1 MWQRTST
8 KQLVDSIQLPY
19 GNCRS
24 AAGLSRLEKQ
34 TCQRGCFLKE
44 EPPFNQHASW
54 ASAAC
59 HEICRATINRKAPAV
74 EGSLTPGCCAC
85 GEGGAGELPGVP
97 PAGAALAAL
106 ACSFSSV
113 SLSFLRRPENH
124 TCSRPHINALSEC
137 HMQSHGSSLALHT
150 VDKAV
155 SLIQEDRL

>member
-1 MWQRTST
+1 MRRWAST
-8 KQLVDSIQLPY
+8 KQTVNSVQLPY
-19 GNCRS
+19 GNCGS
-24 AAGLSRLEKQ
+24 AVRVSRLE
-34 TCQRGCFLKE
+34 TYTYQRGCFLE
-44 EPPFNQHASW
+44 EEAHFFQHASW
-54 ASAAC
+54 APAVC

-155 SLIQEDRL
+155 SLIQEDRF